1 MGGLGLPLPL
11 KLVPLPGLVLLEPR
25 RTLGRRC
32 LRAGVLPVEAAAA
45 LALALAL
52 EVVAAVADAEAE
64 AAGVAASESSMAS
77 VAATS
82 SRAAA
87 STLAVL
93 EARRIR
99 IWSAE

>member
-32 LRAGVLPVEAAAA
+32 RRAGVLPVEAAAA
-45 LALALAL
+45 LALAL
-52 EVVAAVADAEAE
+52 EVAAAVADAEAE